1 MAVMKMS
8 GGVEWAL
15 HCCFAL
21 TAATEPVSAVR
32 LAQLHDVSPS
42 YLAKQLQEL
51 SRAGL
56 VRSVQGKAGGYLLT
70 RPADQIT
77 VLDVVE
83 AIDGPG
89 SAFVCTEVRQR
100 GPLALPPESCT
111 SPCGIAQ
118 VMYTA
123 DQAWRQALRQVTI
136 ADLAR
141 GADETRANLRA
152 WLAAAKG

>member
-1 MAVMKMS
+1 MKLS

-21 TAATEPVSAVR
+21 TAATEPVPAVR
-32 LAQLHDVSPS
+32 LAKLHDVSPS

-70 RPADQIT
+70 RPAEEIT

-83 AIDGPG
+83 AIEGPAG
-89 SAFVCTEVRQR
+89 AFVCTEVRQR
-100 GPLALPPESCT
+100 GPLATPPESCAA
-111 SPCGIAQ
+111 PCGIAR
-118 VMYTA
+118 VMYEA
-123 DQAWRQALRQVTI
+123 DHAWRQSLRRVTI

-141 GADETRANLRA
+141 DAGSDSAARVRD
-152 WLAAAKG
+152 WLATGRA